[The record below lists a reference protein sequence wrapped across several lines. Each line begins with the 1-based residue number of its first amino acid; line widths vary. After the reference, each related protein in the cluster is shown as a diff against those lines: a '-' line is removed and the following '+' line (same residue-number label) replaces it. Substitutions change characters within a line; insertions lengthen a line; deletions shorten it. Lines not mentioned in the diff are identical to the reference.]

1 VRRQPQSN
9 MVPRYSRLLTSA
21 FLAGPGS
28 FTVEVY
34 RPDNGKHF
42 DIINPEQTQG
52 NGSID
57 PIVDKA
63 VK

>member
-1 VRRQPQSN
+1 